1 MDQTRSEIMRPS
13 GGMSRYVSISL
24 ADLGPP
30 SPLADINAAPARVK
44 PEQVVSSALLG
55 TDSEYEKE
63 LLKLLGKSKGTPY
76 EAAMRKFLESKISKG
91 RKDFIPKSL
100 DSRGEPEPRHVVPI
114 TNHPNIQQ
122 QQQKVIEDLSRPL
135 DRNIKKE
142 EPVGKIAVYASTN
155 TLGRQRPAQKTPRD
169 PTPDRTQVSVR
180 EFNRWL
186 RRTKKWQDASNQAV
200 LHLQFLKEKQLTSG
214 FTPSIYPKSKRL
226 AERAF
231 SRERSRSLSMVRTS
245 TAANDTA
252 GTKNDVENVDSNVSA
267 APAEAIQAEF
277 TANESETEWN
287 KGSFSVYDRLSA
299 RGREYAF
306 RRMLK
311 TPKQLPFTFSPHVN
325 KTSIKILQN
334 AKKRSLSASRQMDDR
349 FVAVADEN
357 KTPEHRPRGLSE
369 ASSSPPP
376 FRSPQSLHAPKFFDT
391 MTTLTQTQFKS
402 AANMFTSSQIL
413 SHSAERHKLH
423 TSVDPNETFHPKLSK
438 ETKKNCSTKK

>member
-135 DRNIKKE
+135 DRNIKKVLVKLIWCLLWENYLNLLQE

-252 GTKNDVENVDSNVSA
+252 GTK
-267 APAEAIQAEF
+267 
-277 TANESETEWN
+277 
-287 KGSFSVYDRLSA
+287 K
-299 RGREYAF
+299 
-306 RRMLK
+306 
-311 TPKQLPFTFSPHVN
+311 
-325 KTSIKILQN
+325 
-334 AKKRSLSASRQMDDR
+334 
-349 FVAVADEN
+349 
-357 KTPEHRPRGLSE
+357 
-369 ASSSPPP
+369 
-376 FRSPQSLHAPKFFDT
+376 
-391 MTTLTQTQFKS
+391 
-402 AANMFTSSQIL
+402 
-413 SHSAERHKLH
+413 
-423 TSVDPNETFHPKLSK
+423 
-438 ETKKNCSTKK
+438 